1 MLEFVEIETKQFIS
15 KAKKSE
21 KSVIILIFSK
31 IPLKNNYCYQ
41 RFLFMKLKISEGV
54 TKSYPSI
61 FLEYNSY
68 ELKLLDFREK
78 IPTF

>member
-1 MLEFVEIETKQFIS
+1 MEIETKRFIS
-15 KAKKSE
+15 KAKKLV
-21 KSVIILIFSK
+21 KSVIIMIFSK
-31 IPLKNNYCYQ
+31 IPLQYNYCYQ
-41 RFLFMKLKISEGV
+41 RFLLMKLKISEGV

-68 ELKLLDFREK
+68 ELKFLDFREK

>member
-1 MLEFVEIETKQFIS
+1 
-15 KAKKSE
+15 
-21 KSVIILIFSK
+21 
-31 IPLKNNYCYQ
+31 
-41 RFLFMKLKISEGV
+41 MKLKISEGV